1 MRAYSKYSSCFCC
14 CSLTPLDALFHTLRI
29 HYNSKYDND
38 GGYMVDISLEP
49 INKPKSASTMLH
61 FDILFALRKSKQN
74 SNRREAIVNVWV
86 CEKRLY
92 KKCFHHL
99 TQPYNHYI
107 SYYTIHKTQ
116 RQSENIRY
124 LNDPL

>member
-1 MRAYSKYSSCFCC
+1 
-14 CSLTPLDALFHTLRI
+14 
-29 HYNSKYDND
+29 
-38 GGYMVDISLEP
+38 MVDISLEP

-107 SYYTIHKTQ
+107 SYYNTISTKHNVKVKT
-116 RQSENIRY
+116 
-124 LNDPL
+124 LGT